1 MNMSYCQ
8 YENTAA
14 DMNQVVADLEERV
27 SMQSYLC
34 EDVPEFNRE
43 DTTEKLSESERSA
56 SRRLYDLCQRYCQ
69 LMEESEE
76 KGDI

>member
-27 SMQSYLC
+27 SMQSDLC
-34 EDVPEFNRE
+34 EDVPEFKRGHNRE
-43 DTTEKLSESERSA
+43 VVRE
-56 SRRLYDLCQRYCQ
+56 
-69 LMEESEE
+69 
-76 KGDI
+76 